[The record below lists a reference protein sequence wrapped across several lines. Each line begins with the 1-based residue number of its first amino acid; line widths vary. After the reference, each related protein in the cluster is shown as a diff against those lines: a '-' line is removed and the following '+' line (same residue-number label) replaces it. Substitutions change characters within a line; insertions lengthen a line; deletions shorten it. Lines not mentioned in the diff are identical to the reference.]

1 MRDLIEN
8 QFNFETT
15 AWKEISPNAIELTKK
30 LLEIDSEK
38 RIKAVKALNDRW
50 LLNIIKA
57 QKNNQRKILNSSVI

>member
-8 QFNFETT
+8 QFNFETA